1 MTKILSGDEIA
12 GHLGTKCS
20 GHIEACGEDYIAI
33 HPDGLLDV
41 AKRLKV
47 HGSLKFEYL
56 NAVSAVDFIEYFE
69 IVYHLTSFE
78 HNHMAVIKV
87 KLYGRENPSIHSLTD
102 VWRGADFQER
112 EIWDLMGIHFVGHPN
127 HKRIMLWE
135 GFPGHPLR
143 KDFKDTVV
151 Y

>member
-1 MTKILSGDEIA
+1 MTKILSGDEIVGNFDA
-12 GHLGTKCS
+12 KCS
-20 GHIEACGEDYIAI
+20 KYIEICGEDYIAVS
-33 HPDGLLDV
+33 PDGLLDV
-41 AKRLKV
+41 AKKLKV
-47 HGSLKFEYL
+47 HRALKFEYL
-56 NAVSAVDFIEYFE
+56 NSVSAVDFIEYFQ

-78 HNHMAVIKV
+78 YNHMAVIKV
-87 KLYGRENPSIHSLTD
+87 NLYGRGNPSIHSLTE
-102 VWRGADFQER
+102 VWRGADLQER
-112 EIWDLMGIHFVGHPN
+112 EIWDLMGIQFVGHPN